1 MLILFLMPTEETI
14 FPPLLLLRE
23 GETQS
28 YQLEEIINAE
38 YTTVVCQVRTRIPA

>member
-23 GETQS
+23 GETQTIPIGGD
-28 YQLEEIINAE
+28 YQ
-38 YTTVVCQVRTRIPA
+38 